1 MNKEYIL
8 FDLDGTLTDPKIGIT
23 KSTQY
28 ALAHFGIN
36 TENPDDLCKH
46 IGPPIRTSFKEYG
59 LTDAEVEE
67 AVSKYRER
75 FVDVGI
81 YENTM
86 YQGVDEMLQ
95 KLQDS
100 GKTLILATSKVAAY
114 AQIILEHFNLAKF
127 FTFVSGSEL
136 NGDRS
141 EKSEVIQ
148 YALDQNNISDL
159 SKCIMI
165 GDRKYDIVGAKAIG
179 IDSIGVLYGYGDYE
193 ELSQAGADHIVKD
206 VDALSDLLHTRLF

>member
-8 FDLDGTLTDPKIGIT
+8 FDLDGTLTDPKVGIT

-28 ALAHFGIN
+28 ALSHFGIDI
-36 TENPDDLCKH
+36 ENPDDLCKH

-59 LTDAEVEE
+59 LTDAQVEE

-75 FVDVGI
+75 FVDIGI

-86 YQGVDEMLQ
+86 YKGVDVMLQ
-95 KLQDS
+95 SLKDS

-114 AQIILEHFNLAKF
+114 AQIILEHFNLDKF

-141 EKSEVIQ
+141 EKNEVIQ
-148 YALDQNNISDL
+148 YALEQNNISDL
-159 SKCIMI
+159 SKCIMV
-165 GDRKYDIVGAKAIG
+165 GDRKYDIIGAKAIG

-193 ELSQAGADHIVKD
+193 ELSQAGANHIVKD
-206 VDALSDLLHTRLF
+206 VKELSKLLHI